1 MRFKTALLTTAL
13 LSSIFAFTPVMSFAD
28 TAEQLFKQGKIAYD
42 QGNYAE
48 AFKWYKKAA
57 EQGGADS
64 QFYLGI
70 MHVHGL
76 GVKQEYQ
83 QAVKWFKRA
92 VEQGDAGAQLSLGGM
107 YVLGKGVRQNKSLAK
122 EWYGKAC
129 DNGYQKGCDNY
140 RELNERGRSN
150 CISQNF

>member
-13 LSSIFAFTPVMSFAD
+13 LSSIFAFTPVMSFVD

-76 GVKQEYQ
+76 GVKQEHQ

-92 VEQGDAGAQLSLGGM
+92 AEQGDAGAQLSLGGD
-107 YVLGKGVRQNKSLAK
+107 VCA
-122 EWYGKAC
+122 
-129 DNGYQKGCDNY
+129 
-140 RELNERGRSN
+140 RER
-150 CISQNF
+150 C